1 MKWLSKKLSEHKIP
15 VPVNPELHVQVKELP
30 VLAQTAFEL
39 QGDDWQLFSS
49 KKNNNKLD
57 EYFFAFAYLT
67 KELLK

>member
-1 MKWLSKKLSEHKIP
+1 M
-15 VPVNPELHVQVKELP
+15 QVKELP